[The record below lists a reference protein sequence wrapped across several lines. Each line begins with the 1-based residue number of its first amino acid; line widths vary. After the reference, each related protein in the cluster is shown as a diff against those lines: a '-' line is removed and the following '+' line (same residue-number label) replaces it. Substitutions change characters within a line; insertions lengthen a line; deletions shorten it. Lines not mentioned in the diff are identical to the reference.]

1 MQTQSLLERT
11 YCLLDSTDLTYREV
25 AEGASVDMNWL
36 AKLKQRQI
44 IEPGVLK
51 IQRVHDFL
59 DAQCAPHQPDQ
70 QVDASDVPNP
80 SHKLGEP
87 GNG

>member
-11 YCLLDSTDLTYREV
+11 YCLLDTTDLTYREV

-59 DAQCAPHQPDQ
+59 DGRRPPDQ
-70 QVDASDVPNP
+70 QVEASDVPNP
-80 SHKLGEP
+80 SQKLGEP